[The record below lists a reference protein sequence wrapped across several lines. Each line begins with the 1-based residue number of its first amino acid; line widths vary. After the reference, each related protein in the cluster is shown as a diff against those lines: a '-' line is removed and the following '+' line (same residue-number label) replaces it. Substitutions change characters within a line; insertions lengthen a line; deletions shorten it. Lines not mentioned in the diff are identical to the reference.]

1 MQQGLFCPSI
11 KADRPMIAER
21 ERWSVAIADQARLS
35 RGAGSSRGAGFLVL
49 AALAVTT
56 MIMAPAF
63 GLLAAERLLTVRSDL
78 GRVDAIVVLG
88 GDGPR
93 RAYRAASL
101 YRAGVAPN
109 VIIAG
114 DGDCTFIRQMMIE
127 SGVPSGVIRMECQSR
142 NTWENARFSL
152 PMLIEAK
159 VRRAVIVTSWF
170 HSRRALACFRAVAPW
185 VAFASAPVEP
195 EWSSWRLM
203 EDPDSG
209 RILLEYMKV
218 AWYIL
223 RYGIDIT
230 EFGSEHT
237 QRARP

>member
-1 MQQGLFCPSI
+1 MPP
-11 KADRPMIAER
+11 DRMSPR
-21 ERWSVAIADQARLS
+21 YRSGFWP
-35 RGAGSSRGAGFLVL
+35 GAGLR
-49 AALAVTT
+49 LAVLVAAA
-56 MIMAPAF
+56 IIVAPAF

-101 YRAGVAPN
+101 YRAGVASQ

-127 SGVPSGVIRMECQSR
+127 KGVPPEVIQMECQSR
-142 NTWENARFSL
+142 NTWENARFSV

-170 HSRRALACFRAVAPW
+170 HSRRALACFRAAAPW

-195 EWSSWRLM
+195 EWSSWRFV
-203 EDPDSG
+203 EDPDGG
-209 RILLEYMKV
+209 RILLEYVKI

-223 RYGIDIT
+223 RYGIDIAGPGIAYT
-230 EFGSEHT
+230 K
-237 QRARP
+237 RATP